1 MTYFSSYN
9 WIFIIGYFN
18 IMTCIENKSVC
29 VCVYNLFLFLFLF
42 LFSFFF
48 FMVNTK
54 FSLVDKESCSRVNIG
69 PYYNGINIGPI
80 LSIGPN
86 GGNKARIE

>member
-1 MTYFSSYN
+1 M
-9 WIFIIGYFN
+9 
-18 IMTCIENKSVC
+18 CVC
-29 VCVYNLFLFLFLF
+29 VCVYNLFLFLF